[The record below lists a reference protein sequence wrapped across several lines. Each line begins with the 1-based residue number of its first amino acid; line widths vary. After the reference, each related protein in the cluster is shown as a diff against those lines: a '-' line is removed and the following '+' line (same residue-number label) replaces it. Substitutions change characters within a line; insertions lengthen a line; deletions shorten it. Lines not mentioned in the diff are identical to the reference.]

1 MERHTAEESRHTVE
15 ESVFVA
21 ASAESVYRAV
31 SDVRRMGEWSPECVG
46 VWSSSRR
53 FDVGSRF
60 IGFNRRRVWFWFTSC
75 SVVRAEENRE
85 FAFEVRTFGMPVALW
100 GYRFEARGGGS
111 QITEYWDDRRSGS
124 SAPVAKLLGL
134 VFTGTPPA
142 NRAAVNRAGMRTT
155 LGRIKAAVENGENPQ
170 VSGI

>member
-1 MERHTAEESRHTVE
+1 MERHTVA

-21 ASAESVYRAV
+21 APPESVYRAV
-31 SDVRRMGEWSPECVG
+31 SDVRRMGSWSPECMG

-60 IGFNRRRVWFWFTSC
+60 IGFNRRRVWIWFTSC
-75 SVVRAEENRE
+75 RVVRAEEDRE

-100 GYRFEARGGGS
+100 GYRFEAREGGS
-111 QITEYWDDRRSGS
+111 QVTEYWDDLRSGS

-134 VFTGTPPA
+134 VFTGIPPA
-142 NRAAVNRAGMRTT
+142 GRATVNRAGMRTT
-155 LGRIKAAVENGENPQ
+155 LGRIKAAVENDETSQ
-170 VSGI
+170 TSGI